1 MANATPSPPLF
12 DQEFSG
18 SAKNDVWHNKGNDDG
33 TSTTPL
39 QILQG
44 CEVFEPAWARHR
56 NSKSLSKETSSQRVI
71 DAEKLTLV
79 NNMCENYEWD
89 SYPQYERCSTFYK
102 DAKAMFIQRGRHQG
116 SSIWDALSE
125 RFIEEVDGTALV
137 PGNYKYWFKLVAD
150 AMRILK
156 REASEAVVEI
166 AMLGLPRSGK
176 FKFVSSLLPEG
187 IPVLR
192 SDEVSD
198 TNMRQLI
205 KDMSD
210 SKALEKIEEDD
221 KKLEKGGESSSGGR
235 GRGRGVAKKKARGK
249 FASSCLGIDPN
260 AAACDTPVP
269 LTEEEKNVFWLML
282 DKQKRDLQRVYSST
296 TPCAPGDMADCF
308 MRAVIYST
316 LAYKKRELTYC
327 ISGVRRNSNSLLTTR
342 QLFTLTVC
350 KQRKLKPRTSDA
362 DFPDGDLAAVESQ
375 LVGSSQ
381 VAPDS
386 AAPTEDSLREME
398 DRVAS
403 SAAELVGY
411 LQVNKVFERA
421 PAANRKIAE
430 ASLSL
435 TNRLFA
441 FTEADPKGHTWASPK
456 ECYDAL
462 IRFACETMHEI
473 IPPTF
478 DSVVELGELSRS
490 SKKEVLQ
497 TIACKTVMEKLTK
510 DTYNALQAQA
520 FFQLISSY
528 GVHTTP
534 VKQGPNV
541 EQVPYL
547 PPLVVAVIQ
556 SFLMVIIGGTVNRC
570 FAVCLRR

>member
-1 MANATPSPPLF
+1 MWPTLPPPPSPRPSPPQSFL
-12 DQEFSG
+12 
-18 SAKNDVWHNKGNDDG
+18 KNKIDFWHNKGNDDA

-56 NSKSLSKETSSQRVI
+56 ANKSLSKETSSQKLI

-102 DAKAMFIQRGRHQG
+102 DARAVVIPRGRHEG
-116 SSIWDALSE
+116 STIWDALSE

-156 REASEAVVEI
+156 REAPEAVVEI
-166 AMLGLPRSGK
+166 AMLGLPRFGK
-176 FKFVSSLLPEG
+176 FRFVSSLLPEG

-210 SKALEKIEEDD
+210 TKALEKIEEDD
-221 KKLEKGGESSSGGR
+221 KKLEKGGDGNAGGR
-235 GRGRGVAKKKARGK
+235 ARGGAKKKARGK

-260 AAACDTPVP
+260 SAATDTPVP
-269 LTEEEKNVFWLML
+269 LTDEEKKLFWLML
-282 DKQKRDLQRVYSST
+282 DKQKRDLQRLYSSV

-327 ISGVRRNSNSLLTTR
+327 ISGVRRKSNSLLTTR
-342 QLFTLTVC
+342 QLFTITVC
-350 KQRKLKPRTSDA
+350 KQRKLKPRNSDA
-362 DFPDGDLAAVESQ
+362 DFPGGDLEAVESQ
-375 LVGSSQ
+375 LLGSSN
-381 VAPDS
+381 VAQAS
-386 AAPTEDSLREME
+386 TIPTEDSLREME
-398 DRVAS
+398 ERVATN
-403 SAAELVGY
+403 AEELVQY
-411 LQVNKVFERA
+411 LQANKVFERA

-430 ASLSL
+430 ASFNL
-435 TNRLFA
+435 TNKLFA
-441 FTEADPKGHTWASPK
+441 FTEADPKGHIWANPK
-456 ECYDAL
+456 ECYQSL
-462 IRFACETMHEI
+462 IRFACETMQEI
-473 IPPTF
+473 IPPGF
-478 DSVVELGELSRS
+478 DAVVELAELSRG

-497 TIACKTVMEKLTK
+497 TPACQMILERLTK

-541 EQVPYL
+541 EQVPYV
-547 PPLVVAVIQ
+547 PPLVVSIIQ
-556 SFLMVIIGGTVNRC
+556 SFLMVFISAAANLRST
-570 FAVCLRR
+570 ACLR